1 MVDNHDTR
9 CAQQHKMDL
18 KDTTDILTRL
28 KHLKS
33 KGNKS
38 TSLTQAISLL
48 ESASKEG
55 TPSED
60 VLSSL
65 LTDVVKPVF
74 ASTPNPNLTPAGRK
88 NLVSLPPT
96 TGRFN
101 AQFVENDRKPWK
113 QASWPI
119 DILRYVIHQ
128 YESQPA
134 PSRKEVVE
142 KQFYLLVPPI
152 LALIDDNEISSKTC
166 GCELLGT
173 LCNTILECKSGILS
187 RSGLADVFADSLKA
201 NFLLLP
207 TLTPENESLA
217 LLRQLYPAF
226 RALASASYPSE
237 SLSTSVKSGHPEATW
252 LKPSVA
258 GTRSSYPYRDPHQQM
273 LDTILRHGILASYY
287 HASDYVAIAE
297 FLIGEATF
305 VISDM
310 QINAVK
316 YLSQLLSLLRS
327 ILTNPLG
334 AAYPPLLV
342 AATTLLGALILH
354 CKPRIASTWWV
365 ECLRMCVGCWVMVRM
380 DLPESNLVQPK
391 LATVVQS
398 LCDVVGEEKFREAAD
413 ALITEDEELKNLLQ
427 PT

>member
-1 MVDNHDTR
+1 MG
-9 CAQQHKMDL
+9 L
-18 KDTTDILTRL
+18 EGTTDVLARL
-28 KHLKS
+28 KTF
-33 KGNKS
+33 KGNDNKL

-48 ESASKEG
+48 ESVPKEG

-65 LTDVVKPVF
+65 LTDVLKPVF

-88 NLVSLPPT
+88 NLVSIPST

-101 AQFVENDRKPWK
+101 ALSLENDRKSWK
-113 QASWPI
+113 QASWPV

-134 PSRKEVVE
+134 SSKKEVVE

-152 LALIDDNEISSKTC
+152 LALIDDSEISSKTC
-166 GCELLGT
+166 GCELLGA
-173 LCNTILECKSGILS
+173 LCNTILECKSSILS

-207 TLTPENESLA
+207 TLTPENESLT

-226 RALASASYPSE
+226 RALASATYPLE
-237 SLSTSVKSGHPEATW
+237 PLSTSVKSGHPKAAL
-252 LKPSVA
+252 LKPSVT
-258 GTRSSYPYRDPHQQM
+258 GTGPSHPYRDPRQQM
-273 LDTILRHGILASYY
+273 LDTILRHGILASYH

-297 FLIGEATF
+297 FLVHEATF

-310 QINAVK
+310 QINAAK
-316 YLSQLLSLLRS
+316 YLSQLLPLLRS

-342 AATTLLGALILH
+342 AATELLGALILH
-354 CKPRIASTWWV
+354 CKLRIASMWWV
-365 ECLRMCVGCWVMVRM
+365 ECLRMCVGCWVMVRV
-380 DLPESNLVQPK
+380 DLPKSNLVQPK
-391 LATVVQS
+391 LVTMVQS
-398 LCDVVGEEKFREAAD
+398 LRDVVGDEKFREAAD
-413 ALITEDEELKNLLQ
+413 VLITEDEELKDLL
-427 PT
+427 

>member
-1 MVDNHDTR
+1 M
-9 CAQQHKMDL
+9 QQHEMGL
-18 KDTTDILTRL
+18 EDTTDVLARL
-28 KHLKS
+28 KYLKS
-33 KGNKS
+33 KDNKL

-48 ESASKEG
+48 ESIPKEG

-65 LTDVVKPVF
+65 LTDVLKPVF

-88 NLVSLPPT
+88 NLVSVPPT

-101 AQFVENDRKPWK
+101 ALSSENDRKSWK

-128 YESQPA
+128 YKFQSA
-134 PSRKEVVE
+134 ASRKEVVE

-152 LALIDDNEISSKTC
+152 LALIDDSEISSKTC
-166 GCELLGT
+166 GCELLGA
-173 LCNTILECKSGILS
+173 LCNTILECKSSILS

-207 TLTPENESLA
+207 TLTPENESLT

-226 RALASASYPSE
+226 RALASATYPPE
-237 SLSTSVKSGHPEATW
+237 PLSASTKSGHPEAAL

-258 GTRSSYPYRDPHQQM
+258 ATRPYRDPRQQM

-287 HASDYVAIAE
+287 HASDHVAIAE
-297 FLIGEATF
+297 FLIHEATF

-316 YLSQLLSLLRS
+316 YLSQLLPLLRS

-342 AATTLLGALILH
+342 AATELLGVLILQ

-365 ECLRMCVGCWVMVRM
+365 ECLRMCVGCWVIVRE
-380 DLPESNLVQPK
+380 DLPESNQVQPK
-391 LATVVQS
+391 LVAVIQS
-398 LCDVVGEEKFREAAD
+398 LRDVVGDERFQEASD
-413 ALITEDEELKNLLQ
+413 ALITEDEELKDLL
-427 PT
+427 

>member
-1 MVDNHDTR
+1 M
-9 CAQQHKMDL
+9 CAAHEMGVE
-18 KDTTDILTRL
+18 DTTDVLARL
-28 KHLKS
+28 KTF
-33 KGNKS
+33 KGNDNKV

-48 ESASKEG
+48 ESVPKEG

-65 LTDVVKPVF
+65 LIDVLKPIF

-88 NLVSLPPT
+88 NLVSIPPT

-101 AQFVENDRKPWK
+101 APFLENDRKSWK

-152 LALIDDNEISSKTC
+152 LALIDDSEISSKTC
-166 GCELLGT
+166 GCELLGA
-173 LCNTILECKSGILS
+173 LCDTILECKSSILS

-201 NFLLLP
+201 SFLLLP
-207 TLTPENESLA
+207 TLTPEDESLT

-226 RALASASYPSE
+226 RALASATYPPE
-237 SLSTSVKSGHPEATW
+237 TLSTSVKSSHPEATL

-258 GTRSSYPYRDPHQQM
+258 GTKPSYPYRDPRQQM

-287 HASDYVAIAE
+287 HASDHVAIAE
-297 FLIGEATF
+297 FLVHEATF
-305 VISDM
+305 IISDM

-316 YLSQLLSLLRS
+316 YLSQLLPLLRS

-342 AATTLLGALILH
+342 AATELLGSLILH
-354 CKPRIASTWWV
+354 CKPRIATTWWA
-365 ECLRMCVGCWVMVRM
+365 ECLRMCVGCWVMIRV
-380 DLPESNLVQPK
+380 DLPESNPVQPN
-391 LATVVQS
+391 LVTMVRS
-398 LCDVVGEEKFREAAD
+398 LRDVVGDEKFREAAD
-413 ALITEDEELKNLLQ
+413 ALIKEDEELKDLLY
-427 PT
+427 PA

>member
-1 MVDNHDTR
+1 MGVE
-9 CAQQHKMDL
+9 
-18 KDTTDILTRL
+18 DTTDVLARL

-33 KGNKS
+33 EDNKL

-48 ESASKEG
+48 ELVPKKGA
-55 TPSED
+55 PLED

-65 LTDVVKPVF
+65 LTDVLKPIF

-88 NLVSLPPT
+88 NLVSIPPT

-101 AQFVENDRKPWK
+101 ALFLENDRKPWK

-128 YESQPA
+128 YESQPT
-134 PSRKEVVE
+134 RKEIVE

-152 LALIDDNEISSKTC
+152 LALIDDSEISSKTC
-166 GCELLGT
+166 GCELLSA
-173 LCNTILECKSGILS
+173 LCYTILGCKSSILS

-217 LLRQLYPAF
+217 LLHQLYPAF
-226 RALASASYPSE
+226 RALASATYPPGT
-237 SLSTSVKSGHPEATW
+237 LPASVKSGHLEAAL

-258 GTRSSYPYRDPHQQM
+258 GTRPSYPYRDPRQQM

-287 HASDYVAIAE
+287 HASDHVAIAE
-297 FLIGEATF
+297 FLVHEATF

-316 YLSQLLSLLRS
+316 YLSQLLPLLRS

-342 AATTLLGALILH
+342 AAAELLGSLILH
-354 CKPRIASTWWV
+354 CKPRIAITWWV
-365 ECLRMCVGCWVMVRM
+365 ECLRMCVGCWVIIRV
-380 DLPESNLVQPK
+380 DLPESNPVQPN
-391 LATVVQS
+391 LVTVVWS
-398 LCDVVGEEKFREAAD
+398 LRDVIGDEKFQETAD
-413 ALITEDEELKNLLQ
+413 ALIKEDEELKDLLYS
-427 PT
+427 T